1 MYVHVYIYICVCV
14 CVCVCFRFFAH
25 THTKNHEE
33 LGFTSSW
40 SAGLQ
45 FFHPGNS
52 GLLGLL
58 GFPDDVLCL
67 RIKCSLSV

>member
-1 MYVHVYIYICVCV
+1 MYVCTCIYICCVYVCV
-14 CVCVCFRFFAH
+14 LDFSH